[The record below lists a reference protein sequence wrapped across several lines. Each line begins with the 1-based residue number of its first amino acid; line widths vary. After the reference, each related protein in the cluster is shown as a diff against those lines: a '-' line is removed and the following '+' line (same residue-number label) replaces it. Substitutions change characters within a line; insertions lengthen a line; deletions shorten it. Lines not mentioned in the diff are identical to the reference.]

1 MKFPQE
7 GLLSQFGQSFDD
19 TLRPSLPTVAEP
31 TWFAPP
37 IDVRQD
43 DGEVTLLFQ
52 VNRHPKDDLRV
63 DANGRSI
70 FIWGSR
76 LSRRGREGE
85 GHRAMRVFALP
96 FDFDPHEVQTSRTG
110 DVLRVR
116 IAKKVDRA
124 SPETTTQVA
133 A

>member
-1 MKFPQE
+1 MKFPQD
-7 GLLSQFGQSFDD
+7 GLLSPFGQSFDD

-37 IDVRQD
+37 IDVHQE
-43 DGEVTLLFQ
+43 DGEVTILFH
-52 VNRHPKDDLRV
+52 VNGHSKDDLRV

-76 LSRRGREGE
+76 LPRRGREGE
-85 GHRAMRVFALP
+85 GHRATRVFALP
-96 FDFDPHEVQTSRTG
+96 FEFDPHEIQTSRTG

-116 IAKKVDRA
+116 IAKQADRA
-124 SPETTTQVA
+124 AQEATTEVA